1 MTIFNS
7 IGTTCSPLGSGFATG
22 LLNISNYNNTINPS
36 SPLGSTVNYST
47 DSLPYS
53 DLVVPG
59 AVTGVTDAHID
70 AVSST
75 FLDFIDEE
83 WSTFGPVVAC
93 SSNVI
98 GTSGIIHMF
107 VFNYN
112 WDWVYDNEYLYT
124 DSKIVHISDCTI
136 LDIMTFFETC
146 VNAGENLEDMVVDSM
161 ACAKP
166 SLMTEEQWSQVISM
180 YYWDSEKVCF
190 DLYLYAIYTCNTM
203 DIVVWVSPSSMYL
216 VPFIGDVVSRMSVV
230 EYRMSGNA
238 ITKAVEGV
246 ISYGREDNDTLYDD
260 IITFTNAKVNMD
272 SEVYE
277 RSVMN
282 NNTLG
287 QLYDHPESE
296 YNLDL
301 MNIDGPVAHISNLP
315 TDWSSYADDFDLAPR
330 CYST

>member
-1 MTIFNS
+1 
-7 IGTTCSPLGSGFATG
+7 
-22 LLNISNYNNTINPS
+22 
-36 SPLGSTVNYST
+36 
-47 DSLPYS
+47 
-53 DLVVPG
+53 
-59 AVTGVTDAHID
+59 
-70 AVSST
+70 
-75 FLDFIDEE
+75 
-83 WSTFGPVVAC
+83 
-93 SSNVI
+93 
-98 GTSGIIHMF
+98 
-107 VFNYN
+107 
-112 WDWVYDNEYLYT
+112 
-124 DSKIVHISDCTI
+124 
-136 LDIMTFFETC
+136 
-146 VNAGENLEDMVVDSM
+146 
-161 ACAKP
+161 
-166 SLMTEEQWSQVISM
+166 
-180 YYWDSEKVCF
+180 
-190 DLYLYAIYTCNTM
+190 M

-315 TDWSSYADDFDLAPR
+315 TD
-330 CYST
+330 